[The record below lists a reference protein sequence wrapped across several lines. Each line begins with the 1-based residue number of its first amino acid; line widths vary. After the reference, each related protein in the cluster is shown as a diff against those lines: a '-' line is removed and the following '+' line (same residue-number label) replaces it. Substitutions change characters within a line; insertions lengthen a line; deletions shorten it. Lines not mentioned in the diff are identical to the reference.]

1 MTQVDITLEGE
12 SHSITSTVKDD
23 ERVYSYN
30 GAEVDLTDFTD
41 ALEALTADSF
51 TNEAATGQ
59 EEISLTLHLDNED
72 DPSVTIRIT
81 R

>member
-41 ALEALTADSF
+41 ARQALTADS
-51 TNEAATGQ
+51 
-59 EEISLTLHLDNED
+59 
-72 DPSVTIRIT
+72 
-81 R
+81 